1 MNCDTNGD
9 DKCDLNCDTN
19 GDGKCDLNCDNNGDG
34 KCDLNCDTNGD
45 GKCDSEC
52 DTNGDGKCDLNC
64 SSIDE
69 PGEYII
75 TFLDKENMNYSSVR
89 PGWTASKTFTIKN
102 ESKATLKY
110 DIYWDEIINE
120 FTKTNNLYFGL
131 VRNGST
137 VIDISSNRTPYPN
150 NGNKVLM
157 LNNVILKP
165 GETHS
170 YELTLLFKDT
180 GLNQDVDR
188 GKIFS
193 SRLQIVNKG
202 I

>member
-1 MNCDTNGD
+1 M
-9 DKCDLNCDTN
+9 NCDTN
-19 GDGKCDLNCDNNGDG
+19 GDGKCD
-34 KCDLNCDTNGD
+34 T
-45 GKCDSEC
+45 EC
-52 DTNGDGKCDLNC
+52 DTDGDGKCDLNC

-110 DIYWDEIINE
+110 DIYWDEIVNE

-131 VRNGST
+131 VRNGET

-157 LNNVILKP
+157 LNNIVLKP
-165 GETHS
+165 GETHT
-170 YELTLLFKDT
+170 YKLTLLFKDT

-188 GKIFS
+188 GKVFS